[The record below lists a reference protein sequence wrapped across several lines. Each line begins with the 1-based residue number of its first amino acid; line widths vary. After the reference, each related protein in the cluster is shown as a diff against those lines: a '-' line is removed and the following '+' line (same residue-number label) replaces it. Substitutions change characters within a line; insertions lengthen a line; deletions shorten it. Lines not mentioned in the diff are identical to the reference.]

1 MIKMI
6 KKYEVS
12 EIDCAVCAGKIEDK
26 IKKIDGVKSA
36 ALNFIMQTLTVEAD
50 EAEFK
55 RIEKEIIKAGR
66 KTERD
71 FELKQI

>member
-1 MIKMI
+1 MI

-12 EIDCAVCAGKIEDK
+12 EIDCAVCAGKIEDA
-26 IKKIDGVKSA
+26 IKKIDGVESA
-36 ALNFIMQTLTVEAD
+36 MLNFITATLTVEAD
-50 EAEFK
+50 ESEFK

-71 FELKQI
+71 FELREI

>member
-1 MIKMI
+1 MI

-12 EIDCAVCAGKIEDK
+12 EIDCAVCAGKIEDA
-26 IKKIDGVKSA
+26 IRKIDGVKSA
-36 ALNFIMQTLTVEAD
+36 ELNFIMQTLSVEAD

-55 RIEKEIIKAGR
+55 RIEKEIVKAGR

-71 FELKQI
+71 FEITEA

>member
-1 MIKMI
+1 MI

-12 EIDCAVCAGKIEDK
+12 EIDCAVCAGKIEDA

-36 ALNFIMQTLTVEAD
+36 MLNFITQTLTVEAD
-50 EAEFK
+50 EADFK

-71 FELKQI
+71 FELREI